1 MRTSTTSGSEHRC
14 KGTWRY
20 VLEYGRDSNGA
31 RLQTSKSGFATKA
44 AAQDA
49 LQQMVRTLMTDVNL
63 TSLTVR
69 EYLETWLTSE
79 HALKPTTMALYTE
92 FTTNYLVPPSGRSDY
107 SSCARTIWTACT
119 RTSPSGCA
127 ADL

>member
-1 MRTSTTSGSEHRC
+1 MRLHNEGRDARKC
-14 KGTWRY
+14 TWRY

-63 TSLTVR
+63 TSLTTQSSGTTCATSTRVSP
-69 EYLETWLTSE
+69 YPPALT
-79 HALKPTTMALYTE
+79 
-92 FTTNYLVPPSGRSDY
+92 
-107 SSCARTIWTACT
+107 
-119 RTSPSGCA
+119 
-127 ADL
+127 